1 MSVILSSTSS
11 YVHFQVASSC
21 VPSYTGVWG
30 RGCHIWSYSQLY
42 ITWMRN
48 ELEDWC
54 FLLSRALQAT
64 HEVSTCPSL
73 WPTATPLTFLY
84 TIFYMIISG
93 VFNTIFFFKP
103 EEKHILFSSSLLSY
117 QSTEAFDSKAK
128 QKANTGGQ
136 IMPSVERS
144 CVSVD

>member
-1 MSVILSSTSS
+1 MILSSTSS
-11 YVHFQVASSC
+11 YVHFQVASFC
-21 VPSYTGVWG
+21 VPSYTDI
-30 RGCHIWSYSQLY
+30 RGGAVISG
-42 ITWMRN
+42 
-48 ELEDWC
+48 
-54 FLLSRALQAT
+54 AT
-64 HEVSTCPSL
+64 HSCTSREWEMNLKTDAFCYPEPTSNSRGFSVPLSL
-73 WPTATPLTFLY
+73 AHRYSAHFSLY
-84 TIFYMIISG
+84 HILHDNLWSVQHYF
-93 VFNTIFFFKP
+93 FFFKP